1 MYWIVAFQTEP
12 RKGVERKNLKGCLR
26 HLWAAFCLCVCVY
39 VSECARSVSENNAI
53 TSSAACLICWPFI
66 LSGLL
71 LRPFMSYCPNNGH
84 LERCHTRC
92 LSLST
97 LSI

>member
-1 MYWIVAFQTEP
+1 MYEIVPFQAETATCG
-12 RKGVERKNLKGCLR
+12 KNNLKGCLR
-26 HLWAAFCLCVCVY
+26 HVWAAFVCVCV
-39 VSECARSVSENNAI
+39 RSVSENNAI

-84 LERCHTRC
+84 LERRHTRC
-92 LSLST
+92 LLLST